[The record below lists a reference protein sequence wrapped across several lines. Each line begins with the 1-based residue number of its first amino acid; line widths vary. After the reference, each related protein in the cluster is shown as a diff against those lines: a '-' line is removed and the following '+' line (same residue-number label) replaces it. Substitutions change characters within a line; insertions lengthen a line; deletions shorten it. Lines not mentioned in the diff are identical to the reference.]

1 MTPRIDLLNDS
12 ERRYQG
18 PVSGRFL
25 TTTAAVSAAAA
36 IALAFALT
44 LYHGL
49 TLGRSLQNARDNW
62 AKLQPRFEKAK
73 AVQADKE
80 ALAKYRSELDGWR
93 HARLAWGAL
102 LDAAE
107 RAVPPTVQLQRIE
120 MRDEV
125 TPPRGPA
132 ASTNA
137 PDLLRVFR
145 INIAGRATGAKA
157 EDEVGLFIGRLR
169 DPASGGAV
177 FKAITLLSMQAPG
190 PEARDSGASSFAIE
204 CSGKE
209 RAVQ

>member
-25 TTTAAVSAAAA
+25 TTTAAVSAAAV
-36 IALAFALT
+36 ITLAFALT
-44 LYHGL
+44 LYHSL
-49 TLGRSLQNARDNW
+49 TLRRSVQSAGERW
-62 AKLQPRFEKAK
+62 TQLQPRFEKAK
-73 AVQADKE
+73 AVQAEKE
-80 ALAKYRSELDGWR
+80 ALAKYQAELDGWR
-93 HARLAWGAL
+93 HARLAWGTL

-125 TPPRGPA
+125 TPPRGPV

-145 INIAGRATGAKA
+145 MNIAGRATGDKA
-157 EDEVGLFIGRLR
+157 EDEVGLFIGRLKA
-169 DPASGGAV
+169 PAAGGAL
-177 FKAITLLSMQAPG
+177 FKSITLLSMQAPG
-190 PEARDSGASSFAIE
+190 PELRDAGASSFAIE
-204 CSGKE
+204 CSGLE
-209 RAVQ
+209 RGVK